1 MEEKLVSEM
10 IETLARMEREVEKMF
25 RDLWTRLSAEVP
37 LKLEAWEPPADV
49 IDAGEELVVY
59 VDVPGFSKENIKVKV
74 TEDYIEIVAQ
84 KSAEKTVTGTYLLR
98 QRFRESLYK
107 KIVLPVKVRP
117 EQAKA
122 RLENGVLEI
131 RVPKISVAKEVQVS
145 VE

>member
-1 MEEKLVSEM
+1 LVSELV
-10 IETLARMEREVEKMF
+10 ETLARMEKEVEKMF

-37 LKLEAWEPPADV
+37 LRLEAWEPPADI
-49 IDAGEELVVY
+49 IDVGEELVIY
-59 VDVPGFSKENIKVKV
+59 VDAPGFSKENIKVKV
-74 TEDYIEIVAQ
+74 TEDYIEVTAQ
-84 KSAEKTVTGTYLLR
+84 KSDEKAVVGTYLLR

-107 KIVLPVKVRP
+107 RIALPVKVRP

-131 RVPKISVAKEVQVS
+131 RVPKSGVAKEIQVF